1 MAIKILTAAFKGI
14 DGMLIS
20 VEVDVGNGLPCF
32 NIVGLPDASV
42 RESKERVRSAIANSG
57 YKFPVCRITI
67 NLAPADFKKAGSHF
81 DLPIAIGILIAS
93 RQIYFKD
100 YQKYL
105 FSGELSL
112 SGELNKITGALPI
125 VIEGKKNNIIN
136 FIVPKENELECSF
149 VKDTRIYSFQ
159 NLCDVINFIKYR
171 NKNPHVYIDSKNTEI
186 FSLDYS
192 DVSGQESTK
201 RCLEVA
207 ASGGHNILMFGPAGS
222 GKTMLAKR
230 IPGILPRLTYEEAL
244 EVTRIYSISGKIE
257 NCNLL
262 VKKRPFRA
270 PHHTSSSVALIGG
283 GNNLMPGEISL
294 AHKGVLYLD
303 EFLEFKR
310 NVLEVLRQ
318 PLEERKIAIS
328 RAGGTVIYPADIMLV
343 ASMNPC
349 PCGFYGST
357 RECTCSNEAR
367 FRYTSKI
374 SKPLLDRIDLFTY
387 VNFVPYNKIKYSSTS
402 DNSDTIRERVEASR
416 EIQRKR
422 FKEHD
427 ISLNSQMDSEMI
439 RRYCILDIK
448 AQKIME
454 NIYEK
459 YGISTRAYGR
469 ILKVSRTISDLNKSK
484 NITASHITEALQYRR
499 YINEEIV

>member
-1 MAIKILTAAFKGI
+1 MAIKILTAAFKGVE
-14 DGMLIS
+14 GMLIS
-20 VEVDVGNGLPCF
+20 VEVDIGKGLPCF
-32 NIVGLPDASV
+32 NIVGLPDTSV
-42 RESKERVRSAIANSG
+42 KESKERVRSAIVNSG

-100 YQKYL
+100 YPRYL
-105 FSGELSL
+105 FLGELSL

-125 VIEGKKNNIIN
+125 VIEGKKSNIIN
-136 FIVPKENELECSF
+136 FIVPTDNELECSF
-149 VKDTRIYSFQ
+149 VKDTKIYSFK
-159 NLCDVINFIKYR
+159 NLFDVITFIKYR
-171 NKNPHVYIDSKNTEI
+171 NKNPYVYIDSKGTEK
-186 FSLDYS
+186 FPLDYS
-192 DVSGQESTK
+192 DVYGQESAK

-207 ASGGHNILMFGPAGS
+207 AAGGHNILMFGPAGA

-230 IPGILPRLTYEEAL
+230 IPGILPRLTYEEAV
-244 EVTRIYSISGKIE
+244 EVTRIYSISGKID
-257 NCNLL
+257 NCCEL
-262 VKKRPFRA
+262 VKKRPFRD

-318 PLEERKIAIS
+318 PLEDRKITIS

-357 RECTCSNEAR
+357 RECTCSSEGR
-367 FRYTSKI
+367 IRYTAKI

-387 VNFVPYNKIKYSSTS
+387 VNFVPYNKIKYNSCS
-402 DNSDTIRERVEASR
+402 DNSESIRERVEAAR
-416 EIQRKR
+416 EIQSKR
-422 FKEHD
+422 FKEYG
-427 ISLNSQMDSEMI
+427 ITLNSQMDAEMI
-439 RRYCILDIK
+439 KKYCVLNLK
-448 AQKIME
+448 AQTIME
-454 NIYEK
+454 KIYEK
-459 YGISTRAYGR
+459 HGISTRAYGR
-469 ILKVSRTISDLNKSK
+469 ILKVSRTISDLNRSK
-484 NITASHITEALQYRR
+484 NISASHIIEALQYRR